1 MFLSSFRSLSRILNP
16 QQVFHLL
23 IDDSVKELF
32 FTVPLRVSDCNPE
45 PRLKGVKFEEQLVMI
60 AATLHLSSFG
70 DCCLLEIIFT
80 FLPFIGTTH
89 TASSE
94 TRFTKFNTCIFQ
106 MCDNVILNGIFFL
119 KPIVFIVLEKA
130 K

>member
-1 MFLSSFRSLSRILNP
+1 M
-16 QQVFHLL
+16 
-23 IDDSVKELF
+23 
-32 FTVPLRVSDCNPE
+32 PLRVSDCNPE

-89 TASSE
+89 TQQVVRHALQNSTLVFS
-94 TRFTKFNTCIFQ
+94 KC
-106 MCDNVILNGIFFL
+106 VIM
-119 KPIVFIVLEKA
+119 
-130 K
+130 